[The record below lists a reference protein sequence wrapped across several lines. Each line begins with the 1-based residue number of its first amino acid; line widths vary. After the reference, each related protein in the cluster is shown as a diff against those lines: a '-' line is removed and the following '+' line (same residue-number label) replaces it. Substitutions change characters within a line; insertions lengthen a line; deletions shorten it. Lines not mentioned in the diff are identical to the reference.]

1 MKMKKMLAPFLIAGF
16 VLSAGGNATVKASE
30 VDNEVDWEKAWESLE
45 TENYPSHIIL
55 GEEYSLY
62 SDIWKYTDGNT
73 SLSKSNGKVT
83 STGYT
88 KGGGLA
94 DVITVQTSIS
104 MNGLSS
110 LQGNS
115 DSSTV
120 LNTTKTTVTSTISS
134 TDPAGSNNWTGLTYH
149 SINRAASNITF
160 SGYTSA
166 NGEY

>member
-30 VDNEVDWEKAWESLE
+30 VNNEVDWEKAWESLE

-55 GEEYSLY
+55 GEEVSVYNDL
-62 SDIWKYTDGNT
+62 WKYTDGNT

-88 KGGGLA
+88 LGGGLV

-104 MNGLSS
+104 MDGLSS
-110 LQGNS
+110 LQGNY
-115 DSSTV
+115 DSATV
-120 LNTTKTTVTSTISS
+120 LNTTKTKVTSTISS
-134 TDPAGSNNWTGLTYH
+134 TDPSGSNKWTGLSYH
-149 SINRAASNITF
+149 TLNRASSNITF